1 MSLTSYRAAPP
12 RARVLAVFRR
22 IVSPWIRLVLASC
35 GLAAGVCLAGAVV
48 DPAYSGADRRLGV
61 LRRGCMENGMP
72 RGFKR
77 MRAVSDGGGGS
88 ARVSGMGRIIVKR
101 SCRLCVL

>member
-61 LRRGCMENGMP
+61 LRRGCVENGMP
-72 RGFKR
+72 RGFKGYGPSPT
-77 MRAVSDGGGGS
+77 VSEGRPGFPAWAGS
-88 ARVSGMGRIIVKR
+88 S
-101 SCRLCVL
+101 